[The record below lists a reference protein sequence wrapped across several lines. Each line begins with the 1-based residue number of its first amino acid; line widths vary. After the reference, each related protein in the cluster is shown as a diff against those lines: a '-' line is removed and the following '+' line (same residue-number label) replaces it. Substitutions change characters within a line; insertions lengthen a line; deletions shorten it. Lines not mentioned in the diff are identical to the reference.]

1 MTRRERQKRHRRRH
15 GRPLRRALIVI
26 ATLLIVAA
34 TAGGIAFAGW
44 VVSVVQDTPD
54 IQDLK
59 PRPQGA
65 VSTVYAADG
74 TRLGFIA
81 SDTLRRA
88 IPGSQIPLVMKRAT
102 VAIEDKRF
110 YKHGGVDYVG
120 VVRAAV
126 KNVDVRRR
134 AAGRLDADDAA
145 RAQPLHA
152 QHALQKTFTRK
163 IREAKLAEELE
174 NEHSKEWVLVAY
186 LNNVPYGTVGGQ
198 TAVGVQAAARIFFN
212 KPASA
217 LTLPQ
222 AALLAGLPQAPT
234 QYNPFNNPSGAR
246 KRRGEVLQAMVDA
259 GYITQGAGRRGERR
273 AARRAPQQLLRAPA
287 RAVLLRLRQ
296 KRADQTLRPP
306 RRRAGRAEGLHDDQP
321 EIPGARAPGDR
332 ETTSATPA
340 PRRPRSRP
348 STPTTAT
355 SSRWPPRRRTARRS
369 STTRRRRT
377 GSRARRSR

>member
-1 MTRRERQKRHRRRH
+1 MTRRERQRRRRRRH

-54 IQDLK
+54 IQDL
-59 PRPQGA
+59 RAEPQGA

-81 SDTLRRA
+81 VRHAAHAD
-88 IPGSQIPLVMKRAT
+88 PGSQIPLLMKRAT
-102 VAIEDKRF
+102 VAIEDQRF

-120 VVRAAV
+120 ILRAAV
-126 KNVDVRRR
+126 KDVTSERG

-152 QHALQKTFTRK
+152 EHALPEDAHAQDPRGQAGDRAGEASTR
-163 IREAKLAEELE
+163 R
-174 NEHSKEWVLVAY
+174 SGSSSSY

-198 TAVGVQAAARIFFN
+198 TAVGVQAASRIFFD
-212 KPASA
+212 KPASQ

-222 AALLAGLPQAPT
+222 AALLAGLPQAPS

-246 KRRGEVLQAMVDA
+246 KRRDEVLQRD
-259 GYITQGAGRRGERR
+259 GRRRTTSRR
-273 AARRAPQQLLRAPA
+273 ARRHAANAAPLEVHRGDYYAAAPRAL
-287 RAVLLRLRQ
+287 LLRLRQ
-296 KRADQTLRPP
+296 KRADRDATAAAPSS
-306 RRRAGRAEGLHDDQP
+306 RAG
-321 EIPGARAPGDR
+321 
-332 ETTSATPA
+332 
-340 PRRPRSRP
+340 
-348 STPTTAT
+348 
-355 SSRWPPRRRTARRS
+355 
-369 STTRRRRT
+369 
-377 GSRARRSR
+377 